1 MGLDMYLNKQTY
13 IGAHYSHRNVN
24 VKLIVEKDGKQV
36 NLGIE
41 NTKLESVTEECMYW
55 RKANMI
61 HKWFVDTV
69 QDGEDNCGS
78 YSVSIE
84 QLEELQ
90 KLCAK
95 IINDESK
102 AEKCLPSQEGF
113 FFGDTHYD
121 EYYFAEIKYTYE
133 KLTEII
139 SNHDSVDGFYVDYSY
154 SSSW

>member
-1 MGLDMYLNKQTY
+1 MGLDMYLNKKTY
-13 IGAHYSHRNVN
+13 IRLHHSHRNVN

-36 NLGIE
+36 DLGIE
-41 NTKLESVTEECMYW
+41 NSKLESITEECMYW

-84 QLEELQ
+84 QLKELHQ
-90 KLCAK
+90 LCSK
-95 IINDESK
+95 IIDDESK
-102 AEKCLPSQEGF
+102 AEECLPSQEGF
-113 FFGDTHYD
+113 FFGGTHYD
-121 EYYFAEIKYTYE
+121 EYYFDAIKYTHE
-133 KLTEII
+133 ELTKII
-139 SNHDSVDGFYVDYSY
+139 SNHDSVNGFYLDYSY